1 MDYTVAVVDDRSV
14 TFRGVVEVLRESAGI
29 RFAGVFPTLAACG
42 PGPEPTVVVA
52 DPFPG
57 PPLPSLLPGH
67 LRLLVMSA
75 SCHPDDVRAALSH
88 GAGGYIHKEADV
100 GTLIRAIG
108 AVASGDLYLD
118 GELRAAFATGSAQ
131 VPPRSS
137 PVHTGPFWA
146 DSDESAPAAGPPQLT
161 RALTLRERE
170 VLRFVAGG
178 LTHKQIGARL
188 GLSKATVDT
197 YVHRIRQKTG
207 TPNKAGLTRIAMQ
220 LQLTGSGTQR

>member
-29 RFAGVFPTLAACG
+29 RFAGVFPTLATCS

-57 PPLPSLLPGH
+57 SPLPTLLPGH
-67 LRLLVMSA
+67 LKLLVMST
-75 SCHPDDVRAALSH
+75 SRRPDDVRAALSH
-88 GAGGYIHKEADV
+88 GAGGYIRKDSDV

-118 GELRAAFATGSAQ
+118 GELRAAFVTGSAQ
-131 VPPRSS
+131 VHTRSAR
-137 PVHTGPFWA
+137 VHTGSSCVGF
-146 DSDESAPAAGPPQLT
+146 DGSAPPAGPPQLT
-161 RALTLRERE
+161 RALTPRERE

-197 YVHRIRQKTG
+197 YVHRMRQKTV
-207 TPNKAGLTRIAMQ
+207 TPN
-220 LQLTGSGTQR
+220 